1 MRALLTAHLDRV
13 PDVLDLPV
21 DDAEAHHV
29 LAALLLEVGVAR
41 QREDLDRGRKRQRER
56 LLQLLLL
63 LLLFCRRIK
72 NIDLNLGLVDR
83 PGICR

>member
-41 QREDLDRGRKRQRER
+41 QREDLDRGRKRQRKR
-56 LLQLLLL
+56 LLQLM

-83 PGICR
+83 LGICR

>member
-21 DDAEAHHV
+21 DDAEAHDV

-56 LLQLLLL
+56 LLQLMLLL
-63 LLLFCRRIK
+63 LLL
-72 NIDLNLGLVDR
+72 LQLMLLLL
-83 PGICR
+83 